1 MQYYSESREKN
12 LLRLKNTLEDF
23 REKPQGVL
31 SIPWLADIPAGQQWS
46 TDKPTPD
53 SRGIH
58 SQLPTNKLK
67 ATIDFGKSKHLNI
80 ETFQAPVCS
89 KIDNDYSV
97 NTTYQMNNI
106 YNQLAFDDQPGGV
119 WTQGF
124 PIEYKMDQWKDQPL
138 EVFIV
143 PFSHHDPG
151 TSKSFFCDNEF
162 FP

>member
-1 MQYYSESREKN
+1 MSSFYFE
-12 LLRLKNTLEDF
+12 
-23 REKPQGVL
+23 
-31 SIPWLADIPAGQQWS
+31 
-46 TDKPTPD
+46 
-53 SRGIH
+53 
-58 SQLPTNKLK
+58 
-67 ATIDFGKSKHLNI
+67 
-80 ETFQAPVCS
+80 
-89 KIDNDYSV
+89 
-97 NTTYQMNNI
+97 MNNI